1 MDFVAKQHYTRIVKV
16 SRFKKLPCVAS
27 LIFEMDEDECSIIN
41 HTGSAMKS
49 PIERAPYDIIKNI
62 YKAASIHKKTQNHYP
77 VHPTQTI
84 YGFEKL
90 NKFQG

>member
-16 SRFKKLPCVAS
+16 SQFKKLPSTVS
-27 LIFEMDEDECSIIN
+27 LIFEMDEEDSSLTN
-41 HTGSAMKS
+41 HTGSVMKS

-62 YKAASIHKKTQNHYP
+62 YKAASIHKNTQKRYP

-90 NKFQG
+90 NKFQA